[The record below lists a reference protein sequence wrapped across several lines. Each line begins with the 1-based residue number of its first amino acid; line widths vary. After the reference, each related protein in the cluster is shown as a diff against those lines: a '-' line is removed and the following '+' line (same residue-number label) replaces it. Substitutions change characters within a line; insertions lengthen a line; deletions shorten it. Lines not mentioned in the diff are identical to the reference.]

1 MQILAQATIDTL
13 AWFLQPFAYVLV
25 ISWAISLFRRD

>member
-1 MQILAQATIDTL
+1 MELLAQATIDVM

-25 ISWAISLFRRD
+25 IYWVISLFRKD